1 MEEQVSFNLKF
12 IKNFCSETVPHDFIY
27 YAKILFDYNN
37 LLKHCRVVNVT
48 LWDLQVLIKNLVIYP
63 PVCKGIVHPVRWKD
77 GSKSY
82 EVPRKLYDLKEDV
95 LLISRV
101 YRCDKGHQVLA
112 HDPGILSQTH
122 SFLI

>member
-1 MEEQVSFNLKF
+1 MEAQVSFNLKC

-27 YAKILFDYNN
+27 RAKTQFDYNN
-37 LLKHCRVVNVT
+37 LLEHCRVSNVT
-48 LWDLQVLIKNLVIYP
+48 VWDLQVLIKNLVIFCP
-63 PVCKGIVHPVRWKD
+63 EWKD

-82 EVPRKLYDLKEDV
+82 EGLQKLYGLKEDV

-112 HDPGILSQTH
+112 HDPGILSQT
-122 SFLI
+122 